1 MTSSRGR
8 PPGRRLHNIMNNKL
22 DTQPA
27 MLKIQQTS
35 SIEADNFQS
44 IYQRASRSKQAILL
58 LLLFLLSGTILY
70 AVAVGTVSISLP
82 EILAIFRRQFF
93 TELSSQYD
101 LNHYIVWQI
110 RLPRIAAA
118 VVTGVA
124 LAMGGV
130 IMQAIFRN
138 PLASPYT
145 LGVSSGASFG
155 AALAIVL
162 GSSLFGVKLAQ
173 SAQTLIAVNAFLFGC
188 LSLAFVYTVAQI
200 RAGSTTVLL
209 LAGVALSSL
218 FGAGVSALSYFS
230 NNEALRNL
238 TVWLMGGF
246 WGVNWSALT
255 ILTPITLLA
264 LLVLTL
270 HAWELNAIGS
280 GEEVAETLGVDVK
293 RVHLVTLITVTLAAS
308 AAIAFSGVIGFI
320 GLVAPHI
327 TRSFMGVD
335 NRYLIPGSAL
345 MGGLMLLAADTI
357 ARTIIAPTEIPVGII
372 TALFGAP
379 FFLYILVTREQG
391 MWS

>member
-1 MTSSRGR
+1 MTET
-8 PPGRRLHNIMNNKL
+8 L
-22 DTQPA
+22 
-27 MLKIQQTS
+27 QTS
-35 SIEADNFQS
+35 STIVNFRTA
-44 IYQRASRSKQAILL
+44 YQRAGRSKRLILL
-58 LLLFLLSGTILY
+58 VLVLLLCAAIFY
-70 AVAVGTVSISLP
+70 AISVGTVSISLA
-82 EILAIFRRQFF
+82 EIFAILWRQVFSDASGHY
-93 TELSSQYD
+93 E

-118 VVTGVA
+118 VITGVA

-145 LGVSSGASFG
+145 LGVSSGAAFG

-162 GSSLFGVKLAQ
+162 GTSLFGVRLAQ
-173 SAQTLIAVNAFLFGC
+173 SGQTLIAINAFLFGC
-188 LSLAFVYTVAQI
+188 LSLAFVYAVAQL
-200 RAGSTTVLL
+200 REGSTTVLL

-246 WGVNWSALT
+246 WGVNWGALA
-255 ILTPITLLA
+255 ILTPITLLTLA
-264 LLVLTL
+264 VLMF

-280 GEEVAETLGVDVK
+280 GEEVAETLGIHVK
-293 RVHLVTLITVTLAAS
+293 RVHLVTLATVTLAAS

-327 TRSFMGVD
+327 TRSFVGAD

-345 MGGLMLLAADTI
+345 TGGLMLLAADTI
-357 ARTIIAPTEIPVGII
+357 ARTLIAPTEIPVGII

>member
-1 MTSSRGR
+1 
-8 PPGRRLHNIMNNKL
+8 MNNKL

-27 MLKIQQTS
+27 MLKMQQTS
-35 SIEADNFQS
+35 SIEAANFQS

-327 TRSFMGVD
+327 TRSFMGAD
-335 NRYLIPGSAL
+335 NRYLISGSAL

>member
-1 MTSSRGR
+1 MTET
-8 PPGRRLHNIMNNKL
+8 L
-22 DTQPA
+22 
-27 MLKIQQTS
+27 QTS
-35 SIEADNFQS
+35 STTTDFRS
-44 IYQRASRSKQAILL
+44 TYQRAGQGKRAILL
-58 LLLFLLSGTILY
+58 LLSILLGAAILY
-70 AVAVGTVSISLP
+70 AVSVGTVSISLS
-82 EILAIFRRQFF
+82 EILTILRRQFF
-93 TELSSQYD
+93 SETAGQYE
-101 LNHYIVWQI
+101 LNHYIIWQI

-118 VVTGVA
+118 VITGMA

-145 LGVSSGASFG
+145 LGVSSGAAFG

-162 GSSLFGVKLAQ
+162 GTSLFGVKLAQ
-173 SAQTLIAVNAFLFGC
+173 SGQTLIAVNAFLFGC
-188 LSLAFVYTVAQI
+188 LSLAFVYAVAQI
-200 RAGSTTVLL
+200 KGGSTIVLL

-246 WGVNWSALT
+246 WGANWSALA
-255 ILTPITLLA
+255 ILSPITLLA
-264 LLVLTL
+264 LLILMF
-270 HAWELNAIGS
+270 HAWELNAISS
-280 GEEVAETLGVDVK
+280 GEEVAETLGVHVK
-293 RVHLVTLITVTLAAS
+293 RTHLVTLVTVTLAAS
-308 AAIAFSGVIGFI
+308 AAIAFSGIIGFI

-327 TRSFMGVD
+327 TRSFVGAD

-345 MGGLMLLAADTI
+345 MGGLMLLAADTL
-357 ARTIIAPTEIPVGII
+357 ARTIIAPTEVPVGII

-379 FFLYILVTREQG
+379 FFLYILVTREQS